1 MGGALYCSV
10 ALSLRVTRPLG
21 LFEDGY
27 FSDGDIKNIQD
38 LYLEISSKIDLT
50 PNSFYLLDVL
60 DYNYPKEK
68 WKIYLDKNK
77 ENVVNME
84 ESKET
89 RVMDCTREE
98 HNFSFLLKHH
108 CKHYNEYRLG
118 IKPFKVFMDFHPI
131 EDNIICLLNW
141 FKKDYFAN
149 TLNGALIFHNY
160 WI

>member
-1 MGGALYCSV
+1 M
-10 ALSLRVTRPLG
+10 
-21 LFEDGY
+21 
-27 FSDGDIKNIQD
+27 
-38 LYLEISSKIDLT
+38 
-50 PNSFYLLDVL
+50 LDVL
-60 DYNYPKEK
+60 YYNYPKEK

-84 ESKET
+84 EPKET
-89 RVMDCTREE
+89 RVMNCTRKEE

-108 CKHYNEYRLG
+108 CKHYGEYRLG

-141 FKKDYFAN
+141 FKKDYFKN
-149 TLNGALIFHNY
+149 PLNGTLIFHNY

>member
-1 MGGALYCSV
+1 MGGTLYCGV
-10 ALSLRVTRPLG
+10 ALSLRVTSPLG
-21 LFEDGY
+21 LLEDGY
-27 FSDGDIKNIQD
+27 FSDGDIKKDSKEVVLSLKKDIFNKNIQD

-84 ESKET
+84 EPKET
-89 RVMDCTREE
+89 RVMNCTREEE

-118 IKPFKVFMDFHPI
+118 IKPFKVFMDFH
-131 EDNIICLLNW
+131 
-141 FKKDYFAN
+141 K
-149 TLNGALIFHNY
+149 
-160 WI
+160 

>member
-1 MGGALYCSV
+1 M
-10 ALSLRVTRPLG
+10 
-21 LFEDGY
+21 
-27 FSDGDIKNIQD
+27 
-38 LYLEISSKIDLT
+38 
-50 PNSFYLLDVL
+50 LDAL

-84 ESKET
+84 EPKET
-89 RVMDCTREE
+89 RVMNCTREE
-98 HNFSFLLKHH
+98 DHNFSFLLKHH

-149 TLNGALIFHNY
+149 PLNGALIFHNY
-160 WI
+160 RI